1 MATET
6 HATSM
11 SAHFRGLNVVARNRY
26 LDKLK
31 YAKGTKQLPDPYQ
44 LREGWTDSPRTWP
57 DVTFGDIFMYLI
69 ETPGTYT
76 KEKLKAYKSLD
87 AYR

>member
-6 HATSM
+6 QANSM
-11 SAHFRGLNVVARNRY
+11 SAYFRGLNVVALNRY
-26 LDKLK
+26 LGKLK
-31 YAKGTKQLPDPYQ
+31 YAKGAKQLPDPYQ
-44 LREGWTDSPRTWP
+44 LCEGWTDSPRTWP
-57 DVTFGDIFMYLI
+57 DVTFGDMYLI
-69 ETPGTYT
+69 ETRGTYT